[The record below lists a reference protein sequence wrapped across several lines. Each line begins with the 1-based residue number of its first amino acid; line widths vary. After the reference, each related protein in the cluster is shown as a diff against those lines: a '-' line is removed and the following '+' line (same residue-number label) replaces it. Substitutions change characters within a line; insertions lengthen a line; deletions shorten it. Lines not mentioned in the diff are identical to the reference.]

1 MRNAAAAFFKQR
13 REMRTEF
20 RPSEKPFASADTV
33 HRGVG
38 VGGEGYRQLAG
49 LPLGA
54 CRAAASY
61 ERQA

>member
-33 HRGVG
+33 HGGVGGVG
-38 VGGEGYRQLAG
+38 VGNWPGCHLEHALAE
-49 LPLGA
+49 
-54 CRAAASY
+54 AASY
-61 ERQA
+61 EQQA